1 MTDVTES
8 QQHNETD
15 VVMAA
20 EWGLQPPD
28 YAPKART
35 QLFDIHDTADVM
47 LEKLL
52 QLPSTN
58 GWGIDAICITK
69 VKEYSMKWD
78 DFFIELHREIQNIL
92 SLKLGTKNNREFQ
105 YQTLRKGNSYLVMFL
120 SPDARPYHQ
129 WVNELKIKGF
139 DQYKIAQTVLG
150 LRLKLHFLDNAG
162 KYFEVSHG
170 AYNSEIFLGAVV
182 QKEEPDKR
190 GNYYVDALQ
199 SDLFYSP
206 DYGDL
211 TFTLKGICFR
221 AKAEELGVLS
231 DYGRILIKGKKSL
244 QLLEKVDGRKY
255 RKMPYMRFASKAYSG
270 CKNHAEN
277 LVQNVLGDILSQ
289 ADIAFSPRVFCA
301 THSQLDFLTTNIKT
315 LQRPLVIIDNL
326 DNGEEPE
333 AHQRF
338 IHYLKKELDAVDI
351 ISPRELIDLDKD
363 VNYLVLNQSKK
374 INGSSISLG
383 EDTFLNSTWQALNEA
398 KAGKK
403 GLLDYYSRL
412 KVDFILDF
420 EKNHQR
426 VFQGCNIE
434 TIEQNKK
441 DPVTLVVKKV
451 LNPVSVA
458 KLEMIC
464 SELWLKE
471 AVLVRKKLTGFS
483 INDGEYILVSIRCS
497 SSGNRRGNDFYGV
510 ATPVV
515 FSHGVMNIAEPKM
528 YTDENDFRN
537 NVPGMN
543 INCIDKLRDDN
554 FYLVDTINQVVIK
567 RYNTVRIPR
576 LLGSA
581 ERCSLQVAED
591 NHDKINKFG
600 AADKTCL
607 PYYLTP
613 KPKSHAVSQYQQLF
627 IEKRGNE
634 ALLFCTKSN
643 QPNQIMDRAT
653 LVYNLVATTF
663 DGKEADV
670 MAQPATELLLRT
682 LTYDTTRY
690 NEVSQTSLL
699 EKISRLMLHN

>member
-92 SLKLGTKNNREFQ
+92 SLKLGAKNNREFQ

-374 INGSSISLG
+374 
-383 EDTFLNSTWQALNEA
+383 
-398 KAGKK
+398 
-403 GLLDYYSRL
+403 
-412 KVDFILDF
+412 
-420 EKNHQR
+420 
-426 VFQGCNIE
+426 
-434 TIEQNKK
+434 
-441 DPVTLVVKKV
+441 
-451 LNPVSVA
+451 
-458 KLEMIC
+458 
-464 SELWLKE
+464 
-471 AVLVRKKLTGFS
+471 
-483 INDGEYILVSIRCS
+483 
-497 SSGNRRGNDFYGV
+497 
-510 ATPVV
+510 
-515 FSHGVMNIAEPKM
+515 
-528 YTDENDFRN
+528 
-537 NVPGMN
+537 
-543 INCIDKLRDDN
+543 
-554 FYLVDTINQVVIK
+554 
-567 RYNTVRIPR
+567 
-576 LLGSA
+576 
-581 ERCSLQVAED
+581 
-591 NHDKINKFG
+591 
-600 AADKTCL
+600 
-607 PYYLTP
+607 
-613 KPKSHAVSQYQQLF
+613 
-627 IEKRGNE
+627 
-634 ALLFCTKSN
+634 
-643 QPNQIMDRAT
+643 
-653 LVYNLVATTF
+653 
-663 DGKEADV
+663 
-670 MAQPATELLLRT
+670 
-682 LTYDTTRY
+682 
-690 NEVSQTSLL
+690 
-699 EKISRLMLHN
+699 